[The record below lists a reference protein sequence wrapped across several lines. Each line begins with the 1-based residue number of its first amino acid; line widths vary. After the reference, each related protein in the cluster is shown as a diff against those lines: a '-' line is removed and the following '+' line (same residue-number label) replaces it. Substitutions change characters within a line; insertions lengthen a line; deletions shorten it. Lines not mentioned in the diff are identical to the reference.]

1 MARIRNCKPGRL
13 KATSYIFLLLS
24 IPFLLAACTYSGH
37 PRYRS
42 IFEFS
47 ICCPPF
53 QGYASK
59 QIDQRTY
66 LIIYKNYVSSFPLW
80 GDLATYSLD
89 EKWLKGAQEYAL
101 YRAGELAKSKGA
113 HSFVA
118 LHKDDWNQILYSS
131 GRYGGA
137 EFMPGAMVLMRILD
151 KNPSSI
157 PRDEDRV
164 FEVDKLLDSL
174 AKQNIGLAEH
184 RGTSSSL
191 EGAVNRTDNRVIRW
205 RSSVITSDSVPIPS
219 LGQLGWFFGLGY
231 SPKTEITKMS
241 SGIFDIAMSGP
252 YMVSPL
258 ELLSECI
265 KLADREGHGAF
276 KLENWTVE
284 EHRAGGHHGNWRI
297 WFRTKANVVLQQY
310 QKKSEDLEP
319 VFVVEEIRSNVN
331 TYNKW
336 MH

>member
-205 RSSVITSDSVPIPS
+205 RSSVITSDSMSV
-219 LGQLGWFFGLGY
+219 LGLEE

-241 SGIFDIAMSGP
+241 SGVFDIAMSGLH
-252 YMVSPL
+252 MVTPVDLLL
-258 ELLSECI
+258 ECV
-265 KLADREGHGAF
+265 KLADREGYEAF
-276 KLENWTVE
+276 KLEDWAEE
-284 EHRAGGHHGNWRI
+284 EHRDMGMTLRGV
-297 WFRTKANVVLQQY
+297 WFRTKAHVVLQHR
-310 QKKSEDLEP
+310 QKNSESLEP
-319 VFVVEEIRSNVN
+319 VFVVEEIRSNVDTEN
-331 TYNKW
+331 TQKK
-336 MH
+336 H